1 MILQGDALEQ
11 LKRLEAGSVH
21 CCITSPPYFGL
32 RNYGVEGQIGLE
44 ETPEAYIARLVDVF
58 REVRRVLRDDGTLW
72 VNIGDSYSN
81 VGKWGGSTGGKHVE
95 ALHGGTN
102 TGRIKRDLGADI
114 KPKDLIG
121 IPWMLAFAL
130 RADGWY
136 LRQEIIWAKPA
147 PMPESVQDRCTK
159 AHEQI
164 FILSKSPRYYF
175 DAETI
180 KEEAKHPGDYG
191 FLRGPIIGCDSE
203 FIANRA
209 KSQQIRKLMGI
220 DSRTAGSAT
229 RNKRSVWT
237 VASQPLKEAHFAAF
251 PPKLITPMVLAG
263 TSERGCCSSCGAP
276 YIRQVSKERV
286 ATRPGHDTKVTGDSM
301 TDGNRDPQRHVT
313 RTVTV
318 DWHQACDCFTLAVP
332 CKVLD
337 PFFGAGTTGLV
348 AKHYGRD
355 YIGIELNP
363 EYIEIARRRIEAG
376 MKPNKPAKKKIQD
389 KSTPTL
395 FDVLEPTV

>member
-1 MILQGDALEQ
+1 MILQGDALAQ
-11 LKRLEAGSVH
+11 PTTLPSGSMH
-21 CCITSPPYFGL
+21 CCITSPPYYAL

-44 ETPEAYIARLVDVF
+44 ETPEVYIARLVDVF

-136 LRQEIIWAKPA
+136 LRQEIVWHKPA
-147 PMPESVQDRCTK
+147 PMPESIQDRCTK

-164 FILSKSPRYYF
+164 FMLSKSPRYYF
-175 DAETI
+175 DSEAI

-220 DSRTAGSAT
+220 DSKTAGSAT

-251 PPKLITPMVLAG
+251 PPKLITPMILAG
-263 TSERGCCSSCGAP
+263 TSEKGCCVACGAP
-276 YIRQVSKERV
+276 LARQVKKERV
-286 ATRPGHDTKVTGDSM
+286 ATRPGRDTKVTGDSM

-313 RTVTV
+313 RTITTGWKPSCICGAV
-318 DWHQACDCFTLAVP
+318 AVP

-348 AKHYGRD
+348 AKHFGRD
-355 YIGIELNP
+355 YVGIELNP
-363 EYIEIARRRIEAG
+363 KYIEIAKTRIERG
-376 MKPNKPAKKKIQD
+376 MKPSKPKRVAAKRTA
-389 KSTPTL
+389 SRSL
-395 FDVLEPTV
+395 FDACD

>member
-1 MILQGDALEQ
+1 MILQGDALAQ
-11 LKRLEAGSVH
+11 LQTLPSGSVH
-21 CCITSPPYFGL
+21 CCITSPPYYSL

-102 TGRIKRDLGADI
+102 TGRIKRDLGAEI

-136 LRQEIIWAKPA
+136 LRQEIVWSKANA
-147 PMPESVQDRCTK
+147 MPEPVADRCTK

-164 FILSKSPRYYF
+164 FLLSKSPKYYF
-175 DAETI
+175 DVEAV
-180 KEEAKHPGDYG
+180 KEPVSAKTMTVSTTPMKNNGVGSTGEKLNAWMSSRGRYHP
-191 FLRGPIIGCDSE
+191 E
-203 FIANRA
+203 
-209 KSQQIRKLMGI
+209 
-220 DSRTAGSAT
+220 T

-251 PPKLITPMVLAG
+251 PPKLITPMILAG
-263 TSERGCCSSCGAP
+263 TSERGCCIACGSP
-276 YIRQVSKERV
+276 WIRQVSKERV
-286 ATRPGHDTKVTGDSM
+286 ATRPGRDTKVTGDSM

-313 RTVTV
+313 RTITTGWNPSCICGAV
-318 DWHQACDCFTLAVP
+318 AVP

-363 EYIEIARRRIEAG
+363 EYIEIAKVRIERG
-376 MKPNKPAKKKIQD
+376 MKPPKPKRVAAKMAA
-389 KSTPTL
+389 SRGL
-395 FDVLEPTV
+395 FDACD